1 MSISNSYSNASHCYK
16 NTTNSNKTATKDK
29 QKQETPEELREE
41 ERHRAKL
48 IKSGRARKM
57 RKVNFVAG
65 CRMEVC
71 GSYLEFDKFQ
81 NIMTGDLMRSLTY
94 GNFCR
99 CYKFCPVCSWHYSVK
114 TSADFL
120 GRLMRMQ
127 RERKAEGLKPYRLV
141 FLTLTVRN
149 CPLDELRETLRAMSK
164 SWDRLARTKRFR
176 QAIQGGWF
184 RGVEY
189 LGDET
194 DAGEAHPHYHVLLV
208 VTESYFKKHYIKQEE
223 WADMWR
229 DALRVDYDPIVHI
242 ERIKPRLRTVL
253 DNAGNA
259 AEKVQSATSA
269 AAHEVCKYS
278 VAPTQVDEMSDE
290 DFKVLYEQTFRGRQ
304 YAMGGRLKDTEP
316 DPPQDLDRE
325 VWRYLGAEVWRWCM
339 GQYMMTQFS
348 EVHNNGKEF

>member
-1 MSISNSYSNASHCYK
+1 MSILTESNTKQHKA
-16 NTTNSNKTATKDK
+16 TNSNNSQQSNT
-29 QKQETPEELREE
+29 TPEELREE
-41 ERHRAKL
+41 TQHRIKL

-57 RKVNFVAG
+57 RKIDFNKG

-71 GSYLEFDKFQ
+71 GSHLEYDKFQ
-81 NIMTGDLMRSLTY
+81 NMMTGDLMRSLTY

-127 RERKAEGLKPYRLV
+127 RERKAEGLKPFRLV

-149 CPLDELRETLRAMSK
+149 CQLDELRETLRAMSK
-164 SWDRLARTKRFR
+164 AWDRLVKTKRFQ

-194 DAGEAHPHYHVLLV
+194 AAGMAHPHFHVLLI
-208 VTESYFKKHYIKQEE
+208 VTDSYFKKTYIKQSD
-223 WADMWR
+223 WTDMWR

-242 ERIKPRLRTVL
+242 ERIKPRLRTVF
-253 DNAGNA
+253 DSTGMP

-278 VAPTQVDEMSDE
+278 VAPTQVDEMSDD
-290 DFKVLYEQTFRGRQ
+290 DFRILYEQTFRGRV
-304 YAMGGRLKDTEP
+304 YAMGGKLKNTEP
-316 DPPQDLDRE
+316 DPPQELDRE

-348 EVHNNGKEF
+348 EVHNNDGKERKD